1 MKVPSRYWT
10 LLRDSL
16 STTRFSDNSLRL
28 TLLAIQT
35 SIFYQ
40 AKGIFLYYTKQPKLE
55 TDSYLPTVSFRSVI
69 NEWMLRRSSA
79 NSWKKWRSVKLS
91 FWASNTRSAGTNC
104 LYYSTFPSPALSPT
118 FVGNFKTKSMV
129 LNDSFKISLLL
140 ISNTDISLNLCRD
153 TQTLVKNRVKQ
164 RLTLKRESRLVHKL
178 FFLSESKQITKHT
191 TDKWNYTW
199 SAIILSDFHNEF
211 VISLSFFELQLTASP
226 NVKYTMSLDPAA
238 HAIIWIN
245 PDRHNKR
252 KCCSTLIMLF

>member
-129 LNDSFKISLLL
+129 LNDSFKISLLFVVTPKL
-140 ISNTDISLNLCRD
+140 GQKSSQTETNPKTWIEISS
-153 TQTLVKNRVKQ
+153 Q
-164 RLTLKRESRLVHKL
+164 
-178 FFLSESKQITKHT
+178 
-191 TDKWNYTW
+191 
-199 SAIILSDFHNEF
+199 
-211 VISLSFFELQLTASP
+211 VIFSQWVQA
-226 NVKYTMSLDPAA
+226 D
-238 HAIIWIN
+238 H
-245 PDRHNKR
+245 
-252 KCCSTLIMLF
+252 

>member
-1 MKVPSRYWT
+1 MQYK
-10 LLRDSL
+10 LQFF
-16 STTRFSDNSLRL
+16 TRRKEFFSY
-28 TLLAIQT
+28 
-35 SIFYQ
+35 F
-40 AKGIFLYYTKQPKLE
+40 TKQSKLE
-55 TDSYLPTVSFRSVI
+55 TDSYIPTVSFRSVI

-178 FFLSESKQITKHT
+178 FFSVSPSRSLNTRLTSEIIHGLLSFSEIFTMNLSYRCHSSSYNLQHLQTWNTQCPWTQQHTPSFELTLTDITKENAVAP
-191 TDKWNYTW
+191 W
-199 SAIILSDFHNEF
+199 
-211 VISLSFFELQLTASP
+211 
-226 NVKYTMSLDPAA
+226 
-238 HAIIWIN
+238 
-245 PDRHNKR
+245 
-252 KCCSTLIMLF
+252 

>member
-1 MKVPSRYWT
+1 MQYK
-10 LLRDSL
+10 LQFF
-16 STTRFSDNSLRL
+16 TRR
-28 TLLAIQT
+28 
-35 SIFYQ
+35 
-40 AKGIFLYYTKQPKLE
+40 KEFLYFTKQPKLE

-153 TQTLVKNRVKQ
+153 TQTLIKNRVKQ

-178 FFLSESKQITKHT
+178 FFSVSPSRSLNTRLTSEIIHGLLSFSVIFTMNLSYRCHSSSYNLQHLQTWNTQCPWTQQHTPSFELTLTDITKENAVAP
-191 TDKWNYTW
+191 W
-199 SAIILSDFHNEF
+199 
-211 VISLSFFELQLTASP
+211 
-226 NVKYTMSLDPAA
+226 
-238 HAIIWIN
+238 
-245 PDRHNKR
+245 
-252 KCCSTLIMLF
+252 

>member
-1 MKVPSRYWT
+1 MQYK
-10 LLRDSL
+10 LQFF
-16 STTRFSDNSLRL
+16 TRRKEF
-28 TLLAIQT
+28 
-35 SIFYQ
+35 
-40 AKGIFLYYTKQPKLE
+40 FLYFTKQPKLE

-178 FFLSESKQITKHT
+178 FFSVSPSRSLNTRLTSEIIHGLLSFSVIFKMNLSYRCHSSSYNLQHLQTWNTQCPWTQQHTPSFELTLTDITKENAVAP
-191 TDKWNYTW
+191 W
-199 SAIILSDFHNEF
+199 
-211 VISLSFFELQLTASP
+211 
-226 NVKYTMSLDPAA
+226 
-238 HAIIWIN
+238 
-245 PDRHNKR
+245 
-252 KCCSTLIMLF
+252 